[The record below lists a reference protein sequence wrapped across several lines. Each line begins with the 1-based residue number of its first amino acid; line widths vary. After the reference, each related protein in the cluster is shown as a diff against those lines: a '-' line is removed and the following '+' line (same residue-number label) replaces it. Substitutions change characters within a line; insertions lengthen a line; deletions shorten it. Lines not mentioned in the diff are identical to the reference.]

1 MDSVLLEAKRE
12 YTEQVV
18 SKVTRPL
25 YDEIYNIW
33 KKSLEENPV
42 SPMRH
47 FQDSL
52 ENLAGFDE
60 KDMLAVTD
68 RCINKISCS
77 YFGDLI
83 TAIFVSHTRVL
94 LSVRKDSTKDGY
106 RLQVPTPNRFIRAC
120 LLCCAREFWKS
131 PYLYYQNEQNNKITK
146 IQVQKNLREAETIIA
161 QAVRDTIRSLLPLKD
176 VLDVAIIKGDT
187 GDIVIDADQSSEPHS
202 DKSEDASVESKETPD
217 VDAPMDAVV
226 DATGESKEIPDV
238 DAPMDTAEESKEIP
252 DVDATADAT
261 ADATVDAEEESKDTP
276 VKDDSVVLTPN
287 DIDVSN
293 ERTSMGESSDPL
305 GDAIAKVQDSFKSQE
320 LPTYTESDIQDD
332 DSETESESVGDFPG
346 WDTIEIKSPP
356 DEQILMESVSDA
368 ISLDPVEEEPVIATK
383 TDSDEFTIEA
393 EEL

>member
-1 MDSVLLEAKRE
+1 MDSILLEAKRE

-33 KKSLEENPV
+33 KKSLGDDPS

-52 ENLAGFDE
+52 ENLAKLDE
-60 KDMLAVTD
+60 KDMLEVTD
-68 RCINKISCS
+68 RCIHKTGCS

-83 TAIFVSHTRVL
+83 TAIFVAHTRVL

-106 RLQVPTPNRFIRAC
+106 RLQVPTPNRFVRSC

-176 VLDVAIIKGDT
+176 VLDVAIVKGDT
-187 GDIVIDADQSSEPHS
+187 GDIIIDADYPSKESNTHPE
-202 DKSEDASVESKETPD
+202 SVTVEESKEEPQ
-217 VDAPMDAVV
+217 P
-226 DATGESKEIPDV
+226 ESNAKVE
-238 DAPMDTAEESKEIP
+238 DTAEESA
-252 DVDATADAT
+252 VDTTD
-261 ADATVDAEEESKDTP
+261 DT
-276 VKDDSVVLTPN
+276 VLTSTEEMAVEPTK
-287 DIDVSN
+287 DIVLSTTEETKEDTADVSN
-293 ERTSMGESSDPL
+293 TRTVTEENVDPL
-305 GDAIAKVQDSFKSQE
+305 KEAIAQVQESVTPTD
-320 LPTYTESDIQDD
+320 LPEYDETDIPDDESTGD
-332 DSETESESVGDFPG
+332 DSGDDFPG

-356 DEQILMESVSDA
+356 DEKILMESVSDA
-368 ISLDPVEEEPVIATK
+368 ISLDEPVPEVS
-383 TDSDEFTIEA
+383 TDSTKETTDDDVTIEA

>member
-33 KKSLEENPV
+33 KQSLEENPT

-52 ENLAGFDE
+52 ENMAKLAE

-68 RCINKISCS
+68 RCIHKTSCS

-83 TAIFVSHTRVL
+83 TAIFVAHTRVL

-131 PYLYYQNEQNNKITK
+131 PYLYYQNEQNNKITR

-187 GDIVIDADQSSEPHS
+187 GDILIDEEYSSDIRANEPVV
-202 DKSEDASVESKETPD
+202 EDDEESKETP
-217 VDAPMDAVV
+217 VV
-226 DATGESKEIPDV
+226 EAI
-238 DAPMDTAEESKEIP
+238 EESKETPVVEAIEESKETP
-252 DVDATADAT
+252 VEETS
-261 ADATVDAEEESKDTP
+261 VVEDAEESTETP
-276 VKDDSVVLTPN
+276 DVT
-287 DIDVSN
+287 DVSN
-293 ERTSMGESSDPL
+293 DPMSV
-305 GDAIAKVQDSFKSQE
+305 AIAKVQESFQSQD
-320 LPTYTESDIQDD
+320 LPSYTESDIQDD
-332 DSETESESVGDFPG
+332 DSESELESVGDFPG
-346 WDTIEIKSPP
+346 WETIEIKSPP

-368 ISLDPVEEEPVIATK
+368 ISLDDPVEEESSTPIK
-383 TDSDEFTIEA
+383 PDSDEFTIEA

>member
-33 KKSLEENPV
+33 KQSLEENPA

-52 ENLAGFDE
+52 ENLAKLDE

-68 RCINKISCS
+68 RCIHKTSCS

-83 TAIFVSHTRVL
+83 TAIFVAHTRVL

-187 GDIVIDADQSSEPHS
+187 GDILIDEEYS
-202 DKSEDASVESKETPD
+202 SKEEPTEEKAPTEESTEESTEEKTP
-217 VDAPMDAVV
+217 VE
-226 DATGESKEIPDV
+226 ESTEEKTPTEESTEEEKTPV
-238 DAPMDTAEESKEIP
+238 EEEKTPAEESTEETQ
-252 DVDATADAT
+252 VEEST
-261 ADATVDAEEESKDTP
+261 EEETP
-276 VKDDSVVLTPN
+276 TIDE
-287 DIDVSN
+287 DISN
-293 ERTSMGESSDPL
+293 ERTSTDPL
-305 GDAIAKVQDSFKSQE
+305 DIAIAQVQESFQSQE
-320 LPTYTESDIQDD
+320 LPAYNESDIQDD
-332 DSETESESVGDFPG
+332 DSDTDLESVNDFPG
-346 WDTIEIKSPP
+346 WETIEIKSAP
-356 DEQILMESVSDA
+356 DEKILMESVSDA
-368 ISLDPVEEEPVIATK
+368 ISLDPVEEESTIPNK
-383 TDSDEFTIEA
+383 PDSDEVTIEA